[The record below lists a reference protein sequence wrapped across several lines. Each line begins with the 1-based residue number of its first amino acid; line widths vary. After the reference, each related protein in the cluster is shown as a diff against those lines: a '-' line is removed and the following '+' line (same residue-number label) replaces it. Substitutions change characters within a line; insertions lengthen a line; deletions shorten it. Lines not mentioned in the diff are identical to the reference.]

1 MNETN
6 NSNENMVNQA
16 PVEPVVQAA
25 PVEATPVANTVEQ
38 PVPQSEAP
46 TNPAPVVEAAPV
58 ASEVMPVT
66 ETSSEVP
73 ASTEEKKEETPS
85 DDNSGS
91 SGETEGKLRFP
102 FVVILILT
110 IFIVFLF
117 VYYFILITPEKLF
130 AKALKMQMG
139 GMIDA
144 FVSSEESEYDS
155 VRYKMKTVVET
166 VGDNVQPKE
175 YVTFLDGLEYNF
187 DLGHDI
193 KNGNYALR
201 FVSDVENFDNADRV
215 QHHSNI
221 DTMFYYFNRSIY
233 FKPSDAVLKT
243 DTSGDS
249 AENTAEIFGL
259 IKEAMYE
266 AIDLIDVN
274 KVSRTIASK
283 KVKDQSLLAIKFNTE
298 FTNDE
303 INKILQTTI
312 DNLLDNSKHPD
323 FVKSFAKNLDIT
335 EEQAMDTLI
344 GFKEYVISANNIK
357 LNYYLNLACNSLVS
371 YELTID
377 DSVISMSY
385 LSGYYFI
392 EVVNGDAFELNI
404 NLNSK
409 TRDFDFNVLLDN
421 EATYA
426 YVEGDSKNVLD
437 VEYVPV
443 GNDLQIKFY
452 EEKTKGSSERNEKP
466 YLIINNHIDY
476 IYNDK
481 IEFFNEDSVLPIEQ
495 GSPEDLE
502 EISYVVEKIGYEI
515 TYLLGLNLVNRTNVT
530 AAEFAKDLFNIDTL
544 PGEDEI
550 GGEEFIET
558 PSVDNV
564 VGEEPVVDNGNSND
578 NNKIEEV
585 TLEDNSTVEGEEAI
599 EEPSVPNDAN
609 GEDL

>member
-6 NSNENMVNQA
+6 NSNENVVNQA
-16 PVEPVVQAA
+16 PVEPVVQEA
-25 PVEATPVANTVEQ
+25 PVEATPVASVVEQ
-38 PVPQSEAP
+38 PVPQSEIP
-46 TNPAPVVEAAPV
+46 TTPASLTEDAPVTSTEAVPV
-58 ASEVMPVT
+58 AETLSETP
-66 ETSSEVP
+66 S
-73 ASTEEKKEETPS
+73 STEEEKKDEVVS
-85 DDNSGS
+85 DTNGSGS
-91 SGETEGKLRFP
+91 GESESKLRFP

-117 VYYFILITPEKLF
+117 IYYFVLITPEKLF

-139 GMIDA
+139 GMIDV
-144 FVSSEESEYDS
+144 FISSDKSEYDS
-155 VRYKMKTVVET
+155 TRYKMKTVVET

-193 KNGNYALR
+193 KNGNYSLR

-221 DTMFYYFNRSIY
+221 DTMFYYYNRSIY
-233 FKPSDAVLKT
+233 FKPSDTVLKT
-243 DTSGDS
+243 DTNGDS

-274 KVSRTIASK
+274 KVSRTITSK

-298 FTNDE
+298 FTNAE

-323 FVKSFAKNLDIT
+323 FVKNFAENLDIT
-335 EEQAMDTLI
+335 EEQAKDTLI
-344 GFKEYVISANNIK
+344 RFKEYVIRANNIK

-371 YELTID
+371 YELTFD

-392 EVVNGDAFELNI
+392 EVVNGDTFKLNV
-404 NLNSK
+404 NFNSK
-409 TRDFDFNVLLDN
+409 TGDFDFDILLDN
-421 EATYA
+421 DATYA
-426 YVEGDSKNVLD
+426 YVEGESKNVLD
-437 VEYVPV
+437 VEYVPI

-452 EEKTKGSSERNEKP
+452 EEATKGKSDRNEKP

-476 IYNDK
+476 IYNDE
-481 IEFFNEDSVLPIEQ
+481 IEFFNEDNVLPIEQ
-495 GSPEDLE
+495 GSVEDLE
-502 EISYVVEKIGYEI
+502 EISYVIEKIGYEI
-515 TYLLGLNLVNRTNVT
+515 TYLLGLNVVNRTDVT
-530 AAEFAKDLFNIDTL
+530 AAEFAKDLFNIETL
-544 PGEDEI
+544 SSDVEI

-558 PSVDNV
+558 PVADNV
-564 VGEEPVVDNGNSND
+564 VSENPVIDDVVEKEDNSNSND
-578 NNKIEEV
+578 NNNKIEDII
-585 TLEDNSTVEGEEAI
+585 LDDNSTSSEED
-599 EEPSVPNDAN
+599 DA
-609 GEDL
+609 